1 MSSPVLEVNSS
12 TLVLDERISHRSY
25 ALAIS
30 DVTALALLTPFVLLL
45 NGYHPFADDAGI
57 YVAGIR
63 KMLDPSL
70 FITDANF
77 VLAHTRFS
85 IFSHIFAEGIRLS
98 HIPLELG
105 LLIAYLLSIFVFLLG
120 CFRLSQRIFED
131 VQLQWG
137 ATLFASA
144 LFTLPVA
151 ATSLWV
157 MDPYVTARSFSTP
170 LSLFALAACI
180 DRDWKRTT
188 LWFIATVAL
197 HPLMAAYLAGLLAA
211 YALVSR
217 SRWRWLG
224 ITCVAVFATAAV
236 VYFAT
241 RNASLPVGY
250 TEAALTRTYFFLSFW
265 HWYELL
271 GLVVPLLMM
280 IVAAYRT
287 HNLVVRNLC
296 HACIATGGLAAAITA
311 CFVHTSGSLFLARI
325 QPLRSFQLIYL
336 IGVLLLG
343 AFLAVYLRGRRAVF
357 GAALLLATSFLMMAV
372 QKQVYTASAHVE
384 WPFSASRN
392 PWQQA
397 FLWVRANTPRNAVFA
412 LDSDYTKVESE
423 DTQGFRAT
431 AVRSVLVDEL
441 KDGGVVA
448 IFPEL
453 APRWKKQRDLERD
466 LDHISDSERIARL
479 RSAGVTW
486 VLLRAGSETQFN
498 CPYHNIE
505 VSVCRLP

>member
-1 MSSPVLEVNSS
+1 
-12 TLVLDERISHRSY
+12 
-25 ALAIS
+25 
-30 DVTALALLTPFVLLL
+30 
-45 NGYHPFADDAGI
+45 
-57 YVAGIR
+57 
-63 KMLDPSL
+63 
-70 FITDANF
+70 
-77 VLAHTRFS
+77 
-85 IFSHIFAEGIRLS
+85 
-98 HIPLELG
+98 
-105 LLIAYLLSIFVFLLG
+105 
-120 CFRLSQRIFED
+120 
-131 VQLQWG
+131 
-137 ATLFASA
+137 
-144 LFTLPVA
+144 
-151 ATSLWV
+151 
-157 MDPYVTARSFSTP
+157 
-170 LSLFALAACI
+170 
-180 DRDWKRTT
+180 
-188 LWFIATVAL
+188 
-197 HPLMAAYLAGLLAA
+197 
-211 YALVSR
+211 
-217 SRWRWLG
+217 
-224 ITCVAVFATAAV
+224 
-236 VYFAT
+236 
-241 RNASLPVGY
+241 
-250 TEAALTRTYFFLSFW
+250 
-265 HWYELL
+265 
-271 GLVVPLLMM
+271 MM

-287 HNLVVRNLC
+287 HNLLVRNLC

-336 IGVLLLG
+336 IGILLLG
-343 AFLAVYLRGRRAVF
+343 SFLAARLGGSLAPL

-372 QKQVYTASAHVE
+372 QNQVYTASAHVE
-384 WPFSASRN
+384 WPFSAPRN